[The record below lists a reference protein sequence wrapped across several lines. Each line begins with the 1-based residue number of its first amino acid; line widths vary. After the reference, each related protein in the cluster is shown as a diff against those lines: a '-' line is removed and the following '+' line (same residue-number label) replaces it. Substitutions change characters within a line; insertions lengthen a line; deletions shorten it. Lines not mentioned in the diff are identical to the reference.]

1 MNSADYEHI
10 PSYRLERGNT
20 IGELCT
26 RDEVSGEWVSKMFF
40 AHDINAVCL
49 RLEAGIPALL
59 AEVIPANM
67 EVVKVGDN
75 GEPLFIV
82 RQIIACG
89 TVSDIINQISEL
101 QSQTDL

>member
-1 MNSADYEHI
+1 MNSADYNHI

-26 RDEVSGEWVSKMFF
+26 RDEVSGAWVSKMFF
-40 AHDINAVCL
+40 EHDINTVCL
-49 RLEAGIPALL
+49 RLEAGIPVLL

-67 EVVKVGDN
+67 EIIKVGDN

-82 RQIIACG
+82 RQTIACG
-89 TVSDIINQISEL
+89 TVNDIIDQISEL
-101 QSQTDL
+101 QSKTDF